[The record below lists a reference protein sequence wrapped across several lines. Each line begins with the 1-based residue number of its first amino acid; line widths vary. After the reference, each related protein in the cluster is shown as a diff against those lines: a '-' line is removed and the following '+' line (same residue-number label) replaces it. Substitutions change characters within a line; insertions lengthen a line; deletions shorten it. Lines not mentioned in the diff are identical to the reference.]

1 MMKLRPLILA
11 IALPLAGGCAST
23 DYLAPVAGTIGA
35 IGLASDSYLKPEYL
49 SAALVAYA
57 IYDPLAPNWK
67 IEVVPRNETRARIDM
82 RLRKLI
88 TGGEGEARVV
98 FMRNAQEYAEDQGFA
113 GFEIVRYEEGLES
126 TRPFAQRYATGDIKL
141 VGTLD

>member
-1 MMKLRPLILA
+1 MKLRPLVLA
-11 IALPLAGGCAST
+11 LVLPCVGGCLNT
-23 DYLAPVAGTIGA
+23 GYLAPVAGTIGA
-35 IGLASDSYLKPEYL
+35 IGLAADDFLETEYL

-57 IYDPLAPNWK
+57 IYDPLAPNWT

-98 FMRNAQEYAEDQGFA
+98 FMRNAQDYAEEQGFA
-113 GFEIVRYEEGLES
+113 GFEILRYEEGLES

-141 VGTLD
+141 VGMLE

>member
-1 MMKLRPLILA
+1 MNLRTLILA
-11 IALPLAGGCAST
+11 IAVPLAGGCTGSGF
-23 DYLAPVAGTIGA
+23 LAPVAGTVGA

-57 IYDPLAPNWK
+57 IYDPLAPNWT
-67 IEVVPRNETRARIDM
+67 IEVMPRNDTHARLDLK
-82 RLRKLI
+82 LRKLI

-98 FMRNAQEYAEDQGFA
+98 FMRNAQDYAEDQGFA

-126 TRPFAQRYATGDIKL
+126 TRPFAQRYARGDIKL
-141 VGTLD
+141 VGILD